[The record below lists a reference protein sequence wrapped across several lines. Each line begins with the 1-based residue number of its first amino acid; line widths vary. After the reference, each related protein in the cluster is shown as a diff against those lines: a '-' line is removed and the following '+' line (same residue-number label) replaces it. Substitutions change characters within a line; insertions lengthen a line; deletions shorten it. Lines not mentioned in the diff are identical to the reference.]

1 MEGMVEENGT
11 SGVSDPLAGGSA
23 AGGASAHVVAATSI
37 VQLTLPAQ
45 APLAQVPT
53 YFVFNVVLF
62 LSITGYR

>member
-11 SGVSDPLAGGSA
+11 SGGSGVSDPLAGGSTS
-23 AGGASAHVVAATSI
+23 GGPSAHVVAATSI

-53 YFVFNVVLF
+53 YLF
-62 LSITGYR
+62 